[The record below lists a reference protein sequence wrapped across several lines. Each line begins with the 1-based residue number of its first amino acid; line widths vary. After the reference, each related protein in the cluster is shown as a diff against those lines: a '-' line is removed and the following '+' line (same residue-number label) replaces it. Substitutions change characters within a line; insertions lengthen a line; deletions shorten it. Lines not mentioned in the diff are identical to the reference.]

1 MTGDKLKEKTVAE
14 CTVSVPSPKEKSL
27 IGCFGDGNGDGQEFT
42 FSMDVMSMNVMIICE
57 F

>member
-14 CTVSVPSPKEKSL
+14 CTVS
-27 IGCFGDGNGDGQEFT
+27 DGNGDGHEFT

>member
-1 MTGDKLKEKTVAE
+1 MTSEKTVAE
-14 CTVSVPSPKEKSL
+14 CTVSVPSSKEKSL

>member
-42 FSMDVMSMNVMIICE
+42 SIQHGCNVNECHDNL
-57 F
+57 